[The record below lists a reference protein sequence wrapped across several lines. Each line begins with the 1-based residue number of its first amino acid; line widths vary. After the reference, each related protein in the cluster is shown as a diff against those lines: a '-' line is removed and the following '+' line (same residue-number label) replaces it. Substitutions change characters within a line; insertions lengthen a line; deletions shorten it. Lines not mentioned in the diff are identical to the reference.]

1 MMSIQK
7 ARALESMV
15 RPTGSGDLGLHE
27 WRGGTHMKNSEG
39 TPRGWNPHG
48 FTLMEMLT
56 VIAIMG
62 ILASIAMPSFQKGI
76 IRGRE
81 ASLKRSLFVL
91 RDVIDQHYADH
102 GRYPESL
109 NELVEKRYIREI
121 PMDPMTGSATTW
133 ILILS
138 DQEGESGIFDV
149 HSGSYKVSLS
159 GEPYNEW

>member
-1 MMSIQK
+1 
-7 ARALESMV
+7 
-15 RPTGSGDLGLHE
+15 
-27 WRGGTHMKNSEG
+27 MKNSEG